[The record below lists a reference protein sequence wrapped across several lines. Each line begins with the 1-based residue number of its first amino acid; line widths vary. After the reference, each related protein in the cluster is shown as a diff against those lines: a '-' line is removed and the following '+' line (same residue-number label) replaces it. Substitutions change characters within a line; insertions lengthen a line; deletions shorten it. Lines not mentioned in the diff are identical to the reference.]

1 MLLLRGKAIT
11 TASSGPPPRV
21 RSFFP
26 SWLLRTGMATPADWL
41 RRPGLPAAPTYGS
54 PRALVSMVL
63 TSGFTSGCTSGKTFG
78 SNNQTSARA
87 VVTTPMGTSIHDHGG
102 RFWSLTLERWRS
114 AAYCLLEA
122 LWTLPTQGSQ
132 PLDHESSPVP
142 EDGARPVGR

>member
-54 PRALVSMVL
+54 PRALVSMGL
-63 TSGFTSGCTSGKTFG
+63 TS
-78 SNNQTSARA
+78 
-87 VVTTPMGTSIHDHGG
+87 VVQGHWEENINLI
-102 RFWSLTLERWRS
+102 FWRYRS
-114 AAYCLLEA
+114 ASNRSRPHHHNVLSRQSYVPGARVMQLNTPEYKNTPGSPLSQT
-122 LWTLPTQGSQ
+122 TLG
-132 PLDHESSPVP
+132 SSPKAP
-142 EDGARPVGR
+142 QTHPQITPG